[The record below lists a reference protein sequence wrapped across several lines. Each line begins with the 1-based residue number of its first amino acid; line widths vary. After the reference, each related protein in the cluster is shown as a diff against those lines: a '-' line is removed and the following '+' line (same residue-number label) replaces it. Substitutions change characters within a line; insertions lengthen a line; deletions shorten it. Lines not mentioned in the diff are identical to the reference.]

1 MEHRTVI
8 EKFADGNLVMTRET
22 RRHIAVGSARDRRRA
37 NRQKDRGEV
46 APEWRKAERKNFRD
60 KEITEEIPF
69 GPGVTVLP
77 FGSPETAAIAL
88 ENEELAGAYTC
99 EAFDVT
105 QKIAANIDAFAHDPS
120 FCKIR
125 KVKKVVLVNED
136 GTVEELNAT
145 L

>member
-22 RRHIAVGSARDRRRA
+22 RRHLAIGSARDRRRS
-37 NRQKDRGEV
+37 NRQKDRGEI

-60 KEITEEIPF
+60 KEITEAIPF
-69 GPGVTVLP
+69 GPNVTVLLV
-77 FGSPETAAIAL
+77 GSPDIEEQTARNKAVSAF
-88 ENEELAGAYTC
+88 YTGSAQ
-99 EAFDVT
+99 EQVARIESD
-105 QKIAANIDAFAHDPS
+105 IDAFAHDPS

-125 KVKKVVLVNED
+125 KVKKVVLVNDD